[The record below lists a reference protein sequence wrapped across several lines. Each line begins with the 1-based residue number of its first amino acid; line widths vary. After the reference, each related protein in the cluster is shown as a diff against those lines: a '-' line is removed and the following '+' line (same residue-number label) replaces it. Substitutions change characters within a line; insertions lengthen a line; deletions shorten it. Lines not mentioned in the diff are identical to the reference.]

1 MSHKSFCLNSLIF
14 VLDTLGWK
22 ERNVLYDKFNTFL
35 FNDTLN
41 TCYLRLCDFKHMAKD
56 HYDNE
61 RGNPLLPLHGLLLA
75 ARVLLYAPSHTQDS
89 PYRGLCYTSRNTLAP
104 MNRSLMG
111 IEQFIILELIVKIS
125 GILPNS
131 PYVVKR

>member
-1 MSHKSFCLNSLIF
+1 MYYMTHSIHFYLTTHSTHAIYGYVTSNIWQK
-14 VLDTLGWK
+14 TTR
-22 ERNVLYDKFNTFL
+22 ER
-35 FNDTLN
+35 
-41 TCYLRLCDFKHMAKD
+41 
-56 HYDNE
+56 
-61 RGNPLLPLHGLLLA
+61 NPLLPLHGLLLA

-89 PYRGLCYTSRNTLAP
+89 TYRGLCYTSRDTLAP

-131 PYVVKR
+131 PYVVKG